1 MRTLCCSAEWELK
14 NIGTSVGGTEKIL
27 GFNYPKIKLKNG
39 SKVRDTRLAKLKV
52 CTNKSYQNERR
63 KKNEIGSS
71 LIDAG

>member
-1 MRTLCCSAEWELK
+1 
-14 NIGTSVGGTEKIL
+14 VGGTEKIL

-52 CTNKSYQNERR
+52 CTISRIKMKGE
-63 KKNEIGSS
+63 KNEIGSS